1 MTKCSRNLTKHIQL
15 LRAERNRITVLQKNG
30 YTVPTEDVTD
40 YLHHLRYVKA
50 LIRNEKM
57 KHFNKIFLHS
67 INSLTN

>member
-15 LRAERNRITVLQKNG
+15 LKAEKNHITVLQKNG
-30 YTVPTEDVTD
+30 YTVPTETITE

-57 KHFNKIFLHS
+57 KHYNKIFLHS
-67 INSLTN
+67 IKDLTN